1 MNDGTHPPM
10 PPLTAIVGERLSTP
24 ARAPT
29 IMPRNPY
36 ARKAVPSTTMTAAQ
50 SLLSLNVAL
59 TPMKR
64 SGSSLQNPTSVPSK
78 RNSKP
83 TSVVTP
89 SPTNEQTSFSFQSPT
104 APSYSRPCLQRMLL
118 DFKISES
125 DQRGR
130 GSHMPSHVLDA
141 IAESDPVP
149 ATLSALR
156 KIKHVGKV
164 LIQKHGPSIV
174 SICNQYVKDLT
185 SWDFNNPSI
194 ITGADLT
201 GALDTSKTE
210 NAIAIDSMT
219 YLSFLRPP
227 VPIGP
232 VQDLFFSTCKQVLN
246 EYNIVGKMSVD
257 IETRPSRVQPTKNST
272 VASNTDDLVP
282 SSFKWLHRN

>member
-1 MNDGTHPPM
+1 MNDGTHPPL
-10 PPLTAIVGERLSTP
+10 PPLTAGVGERLSTP

-36 ARKAVPSTTMTAAQ
+36 ATKAVPSTTMTAAQ

-78 RNSKP
+78 RNSKQ

-149 ATLSALR
+149 ACVTLSALR
-156 KIKHVGKV
+156 KIKHVGKGSV
-164 LIQKHGPSIV
+164 A
-174 SICNQYVKDLT
+174 
-185 SWDFNNPSI
+185 NNSL
-194 ITGADLT
+194 GR
-201 GALDTSKTE
+201 GE
-210 NAIAIDSMT
+210 N
-219 YLSFLRPP
+219 
-227 VPIGP
+227 
-232 VQDLFFSTCKQVLN
+232 
-246 EYNIVGKMSVD
+246 
-257 IETRPSRVQPTKNST
+257 KN
-272 VASNTDDLVP
+272 
-282 SSFKWLHRN
+282 